1 MKRILFQMVFLV
13 SVCLNAQTL
22 TQTVKGKVLDAA
34 TDAPLQGA
42 TVTLL
47 NVIPT
52 IGAITDEQ
60 GIFRLENVPVGRQS
74 FLCSYLGYEESLM
87 SEILVGSGKEIDL
100 LIRLEESF
108 QQLDEVVLAAPTDNI
123 RPNNALATVSARS
136 FSVEETKRFPASIS
150 DPSRMALSLPGVS
163 NSDDATNEIVIRGNG
178 PNQLLWRIEGVEV
191 PDPNHFSEEG
201 SSPGAISL
209 LSTNMLGKSDFF
221 TGAFPAEY
229 GNALSGVFDINLR
242 NGNSEKGEYAFQL
255 GILGTDLSLEGPFSK
270 DYGGS
275 YLVNYRY
282 STLTLLNKF
291 IEVSEGSVPTFQD
304 LSFKV
309 NLPLGTKTN
318 LSLWGIGGISED
330 NEDNAEQEN
339 ENFTEDEIFESET
352 YMTGLNVKHFFS
364 NSSTL
369 DAVLSFS
376 GNKSDNNVS
385 IMNTTNNDDVF
396 LERDIQKNSAF
407 RFSLNYTK
415 KLNAKTTLKSGII
428 SSFLN
433 YNVFSGQTSNGESTV
448 FVNEKG
454 NGVMTQFFS
463 QAKYKISNKLSSTF
477 GLHGTYF
484 SVNKDFV
491 VEPRAGIEYQI
502 NEKHILSAGIGFHSR
517 RMPLNQYF
525 VEVNDGETTSTPN
538 KNIKLMR
545 AAHYIIGYDWR
556 IIRNGHLKIEAYY
569 QDLSKVAVAADPSYT
584 GSFINGEFLNQE
596 LTDTGIGRT
605 YGVEFTFEKF
615 FSDQY
620 YFLATASL
628 FDSKYKAADGNWYN
642 SMYNFNHTVSLVGGK
657 EFTVGRNNNNI
668 IGVNA
673 KILSNGGKRGSP
685 TDIEEFNESG
695 NVVFVQSERNTIQFE
710 DYFRLDASIYYRINR
725 PKVAHII
732 SLDVQNVTNRDNIDN
747 QFYDPGLQMYETEYQ
762 LSLIPILNYRIE
774 F

>member
-1 MKRILFQMVFLV
+1 MKRILFLMVFLV
-13 SVCLNAQTL
+13 SVCLHAQTL
-22 TQTVKGKVLDAA
+22 TQIVKGQVLDAA
-34 TDAPLQGA
+34 TGAPLPGA

-47 NVIPT
+47 NIVPAN
-52 IGAITDEQ
+52 GAVTDEQ

-87 SEILVGSGKEIDL
+87 SEILVGSGKEVSLDIH
-100 LIRLEESF
+100 LEESF
-108 QQLDEVVLAAPTDNI
+108 QQLDEVVLAAPTDNT

-163 NSDDATNEIVIRGNG
+163 NSDDTTNEIVIRGNG

-242 NGNSEKGEYAFQL
+242 NGNSEKDEYAFQL

-270 DYGGS
+270 NYGGS

-309 NLPLGTKTN
+309 NLPLGAKTN

-330 NEDNAEQEN
+330 NEENAEQVN
-339 ENFTEDEIFESET
+339 ENFIEDQVFESDT

-376 GNKSDNNVS
+376 GNRSDD
-385 IMNTTNNDDVF
+385 NTSVTNISTDDVF
-396 LERDIQKNSAF
+396 TERNIQKNSAL

-415 KLNAKTTLKSGII
+415 KLSAKTTLKSGVI

-433 YNVFSGQTSNGESTV
+433 YNVFSGETFNEESNIN
-448 FVNEKG
+448 VNEKG
-454 NGVMTQFFS
+454 SGVMTQFFS

-502 NEKHILSAGIGFHSR
+502 NTKHTLSAGIGFHSR

-525 VEVNDGETTSTPN
+525 VEVNNGETTSTPN
-538 KNIKLMR
+538 KNIQLMR

-556 IIRNGHLKIEAYY
+556 IIRNGHIKIEAYY

-596 LTDTGIGRT
+596 LTDTGVGRT

-615 FSDQY
+615 FSGQY

-642 SMYNFNHTVSLVGGK
+642 SRYNFNHTISLVGGK

-668 IGVNA
+668 IGANA
-673 KILSNGGKRGSP
+673 KILSNGGKRGTP
-685 TDIEEFNESG
+685 TNLEEFNESG
-695 NVVFVQSERNTIQFE
+695 NVVFIQSERNTIQFE
-710 DYFRLDASIYYRINR
+710 DYFRLDASVYYRINR

-732 SLDVQNVTNRDNIDN
+732 SLDVQNATNRDNIFD
-747 QFYDPGLQMYETEYQ
+747 QFYNPQSQMYETEYQ
-762 LSLIPILNYRIE
+762 LSLVPILNYRIE

>member
-1 MKRILFQMVFLV
+1 MKRILYLIVFLI

-22 TQTVKGKVLDAA
+22 TQTVKGKVIDAA
-34 TDAPLQGA
+34 TDAPLPGA

-47 NVIPT
+47 NITPT
-52 IGAITDEQ
+52 NGTITDEQ

-74 FLCSYLGYEESLM
+74 FLFSYLGYEENFI
-87 SEILVGSGKEIDL
+87 SEVLVGSGKEINL
-100 LIRLEESF
+100 VIRLEESF
-108 QQLDEVVLAAPTDNI
+108 EQLDEVVLSPPTDNI

-150 DPSRMALSLPGVS
+150 DPSRMAVSLPGVS
-163 NSDDATNEIVIRGNG
+163 NSDDTTNEIVIRGNG

-270 DYGGS
+270 NYGGS
-275 YLVNYRY
+275 YLINYRY
-282 STLTLLNKF
+282 STLTLLNEF

-309 NLPLGTKTN
+309 NLPLGIKTN
-318 LSLWGIGGISED
+318 LSVWGIGGISED
-330 NEDNAEQEN
+330 NEENAEQIN
-339 ENFTEDEIFESET
+339 ENFVENQVFESDT
-352 YMTGLNVKHFFS
+352 YMTGINLKHFFT
-364 NSSTL
+364 NNSTL

-376 GNKSDNNVS
+376 GNKSDDDTS
-385 IMNTTNNDDVF
+385 ITNINTND
-396 LERDIQKNSAF
+396 LYTERNIQKNNAL
-407 RFSLNYTK
+407 RFSLSYTK
-415 KLNAKTTLKSGII
+415 KLNAKTTLKSGVV

-433 YNVFSGQTSNGESTV
+433 YNVFSGETFNEESDINV
-448 FVNEKG
+448 SEKG

-484 SVNKDFV
+484 SVNEDFV
-491 VEPRAGIEYQI
+491 IEPRAGIEYQI
-502 NEKHILSAGIGFHSR
+502 NAKHTLSAGIGFHSR
-517 RMPLNQYF
+517 RMPLSQYF
-525 VEVNDGETTSTPN
+525 VEVSNDEATSTPN

-545 AAHYIIGYDWR
+545 AAHYIVGYDWR
-556 IIRNGHLKIEAYY
+556 VIKNGHIKIEVYY
-569 QDLSKVAVAADPSYT
+569 QDLNKVAIASDPSYT

-596 LTDTGIGRT
+596 LTDTGVGRT

-628 FDSKYKAADGNWYN
+628 FDSKYKAADGKWYN
-642 SMYNFNHTVSLVGGK
+642 SRYNFNHTISVVGGK

-673 KILSNGGKRGSP
+673 KALSNGGKRGTP
-685 TDIEEFNESG
+685 TDMEEFNESG
-695 NVVFVQSERNTIQFE
+695 NVTFLQDERNTVQFE

-732 SLDVQNVTNRDNIDN
+732 SLDVQNATNRDNIFD
-747 QFYDPGLQMYETEYQ
+747 QFYNPESQMLETEYQ
-762 LSLIPILNYRIE
+762 LSLIPIFNYRIE

>member
-1 MKRILFQMVFLV
+1 MVFLV
-13 SVCLNAQTL
+13 SVCLHGQTL

-34 TDAPLQGA
+34 TDAPLRGA

-47 NVIPT
+47 NIVPA
-52 IGAITDEQ
+52 IGAVTDEQ
-60 GIFRLENVPVGRQS
+60 GLFRLENVPVGRQS
-74 FLCSYLGYEESLM
+74 FLCSYLGYEETLM

-108 QQLDEVVLAAPTDNI
+108 QQLDEVVLAAPTDNT

-163 NSDDATNEIVIRGNG
+163 NSDDTTNEIVIRGNG

-270 DYGGS
+270 NYGGS

-282 STLTLLNKF
+282 STLTLLNEF

-309 NLPLGTKTN
+309 NLPLGAKTN

-330 NEDNAEQEN
+330 NEENAEQIN
-339 ENFTEDEIFESET
+339 ENFIEDQVFESDT

-376 GNKSDNNVS
+376 GNRSDDNTSITNINTDNVF
-385 IMNTTNNDDVF
+385 T
-396 LERDIQKNSAF
+396 ERNIQKNNAF
-407 RFSLNYTK
+407 RISLSYTK
-415 KLNAKTTLKSGII
+415 KLNTKTTLKSGVV

-433 YNVFSGQTSNGESTV
+433 YNVFSGERFNEESDVT
-448 FVNEKG
+448 VNEKG

-484 SVNKDFV
+484 SVNEDFV
-491 VEPRAGIEYQI
+491 IEPRAGIEYQI
-502 NEKHILSAGIGFHSR
+502 NAKHTLSAGIGFHSR
-517 RMPLNQYF
+517 RMPLSQYF
-525 VEVNDGETTSTPN
+525 VEVDNGEATSTPN

-545 AAHYIIGYDWR
+545 AAHYIVGYDWR
-556 IIRNGHLKIEAYY
+556 VIKNGHLKIEAYY
-569 QDLSKVAVAADPSYT
+569 QDLSKVAVASDPSYT

-628 FDSKYKAADGNWYN
+628 FDSKYKAANGNWYN
-642 SMYNFNHTVSLVGGK
+642 SRYNFNHTISMVGGK

-668 IGVNA
+668 IGINGKV
-673 KILSNGGKRGSP
+673 LSNGGKRGTP

-695 NVVFVQSERNTIQFE
+695 NVVFLQSERNTVQFE

-732 SLDVQNVTNRDNIDN
+732 SLDVQNVTNRDNIFD
-747 QFYDPGLQMYETEYQ
+747 QFYNPEIQMLETEYQ